1 MTYAP
6 ADQTEQNASTA
17 FENIFTLFK
26 TLDIS
31 KHMSE
36 LDLKLIFK
44 HMTIHQYQKGEIIY
58 SAGHD
63 SKGELSLII
72 SGQVSALDQSGH
84 QYTTLSSGDV
94 FGLFSFLDDERI
106 HSATVRSDSDLQ
118 VVKLSRASFDR
129 IASFQPM
136 LENLLLHF
144 MFQLLS
150 KTTLK
155 IENEYAA
162 MHEYALGRKV

>member
-1 MTYAP
+1 MAY
-6 ADQTEQNASTA
+6 ASTIRT
-17 FENIFTLFK
+17 EIRTVQTDKNILALLK
-26 TLDIS
+26 TLAIS
-31 KHMSE
+31 QNISA
-36 LDLKLIFK
+36 LDLKLILK
-44 HMTIHQYQKGEIIY
+44 NMSIHHYKKGDVVY
-58 SAGHD
+58 TAGHE

-72 SGQVSALDQSGH
+72 SGQVSALDKNNH
-84 QYTTLSSGDV
+84 HYTTLSSGDV

-106 HSATVRSDSDLQ
+106 HSATVKVDSDLQ
-118 VVKLSRASFDR
+118 VARLSRASFDR
-129 IASFQPM
+129 IATYQPI
-136 LENLLLHF
+136 LENLLLRF